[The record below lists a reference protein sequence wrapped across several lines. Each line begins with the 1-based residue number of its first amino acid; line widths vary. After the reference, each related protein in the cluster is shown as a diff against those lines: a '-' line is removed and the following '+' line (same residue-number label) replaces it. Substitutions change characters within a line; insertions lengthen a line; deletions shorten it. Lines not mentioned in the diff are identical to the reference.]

1 MNTQSGVP
9 FEHKSLKL
17 KPSSV
22 GPFQLES
29 MFYSI
34 EQDLHRQKYREPKK
48 KNLTKEEYKAI
59 RSLNKNKDIIIKPGD
74 KGSVIAIL
82 HKQSYINEGQRQL
95 HNTQFY
101 EETDSDIT
109 GEVIHRINLHVNNML
124 QKGQICQ
131 KHL

>member
-9 FEHKSLKL
+9 CEHKSSKL
-17 KPSSV
+17 KSSFNPI

-48 KNLTKEEYKAI
+48 KNLTNEEYKAI
-59 RSLNKNKDIIIKPGD
+59 KSLNKNIIIKPVD
-74 KGSVIAIL
+74 KRSAIFIL
-82 HKQSYINEGQRQL
+82 DKQSYINEGQRQL

-101 EETDSDIT
+101 EDTDSGLT
-109 GEVIHRINLHVNNML
+109 GEMIHRINLHVHNML
-124 QKGQICQ
+124 
-131 KHL
+131 